1 MEYRERTLRPRRAPA
16 PVPVQLPP
24 QKRVFLPLEWG
35 ETALVE
41 MGECVALGQ
50 RIADG
55 AGETVPVHA
64 SVSGKVAAVVP
75 HTCAGGR
82 RCTTIVLES
91 DGLDRPDPSIRP
103 RPLLEG
109 LSPELL
115 LNLLYESGIRLP
127 GGAPLAST
135 IVSTGRE
142 GPVLAVSAMDA
153 GPGLCAEEAVV
164 LYDRETFLSGV
175 WLIESLLRPRAVY
188 LLLGSNQRTAIRSA
202 RRWAERLRLRVVHG
216 AWPAAHPR
224 RLAELF
230 GENGEEAV
238 ILPASAA
245 AACARAAY
253 EGLPVLHQTVC
264 VDWGS
269 GRTLLRAP
277 LGTPVRALLDTA
289 GVSAGVVLA
298 GNAMTGRRL
307 QNLDVPVVKGMDALT
322 LLPSVPAPVKTA
334 CIRCGR
340 CAAVCPMGLR
350 PWLSQRRGTRW
361 DWGACLRCG
370 ACEYACPAGL
380 PLLRDMLGREAL
392 SHG

>member
-1 MEYRERTLRPRRAPA
+1 MYFRERTLHSRRAPA
-16 PVPVQLPP
+16 PVPILLPP

-41 MGECVALGQ
+41 TGEHVMLGQ

-64 SVSGKVAAVVP
+64 SVSGTVSAIVP

-91 DGLDRPDPSIRP
+91 DGLDRPDPSIRA

-127 GGAPLAST
+127 GGAPLASA

-142 GPVLAVSAMDA
+142 GPALAVSAMDA

-164 LYDRETFLSGV
+164 LYERETFLSGV
-175 WLIESLLRPRAVY
+175 WLIERLLRPRAVY
-188 LLLGSNQRTAIRSA
+188 LLLGREQRSAIRSA
-202 RRWAERLRLRVVHG
+202 RRWAERLRLRVVRE

-224 RLAELF
+224 RLAEMF
-230 GENGEEAV
+230 GENGEEAL

-245 AACARAAY
+245 AACARAVY
-253 EGLPVLHQTVC
+253 EGLPVLRQTVC

-277 LGTPVRALLDTA
+277 LGTPVRALLDAA
-289 GVSAGVVLA
+289 GVNGELVLEGDA
-298 GNAMTGRRL
+298 LTGRRL
-307 QNLDVPVVKGMDALT
+307 QNLDVPLVKGMDALS
-322 LLPSVPAPVKTA
+322 LLSRAPAPAQTA

-340 CAAVCPMGLR
+340 CASVCPMGLR
-350 PWLSQRRGTRW
+350 PWLSQRRGVRR

-370 ACEYACPAGL
+370 ACEYACPAGR

-392 SHG
+392 SRG

>member
-1 MEYRERTLRPRRAPA
+1 MNFCEKTLRSHRAGA
-16 PVPVQLPP
+16 PVPVPLPP

-41 MGECVALGQ
+41 TGEHVLLGQ

-64 SVSGKVAAVVP
+64 SVSGTVSAVVP

-91 DGLDRPDPSIRP
+91 DGKNQPAPSIHP

-127 GGAPLAST
+127 GGAPLASA
-135 IVSTGRE
+135 IASTGRE
-142 GPVLAVSAMDA
+142 GPALAVSAMNA

-164 LYDRETFLSGV
+164 LYERETFLSGV
-175 WLIESLLRPRAVY
+175 WLIERLLRPRAVY
-188 LLLGSNQRTAIRSA
+188 LLLGQEQRTAIHAA
-202 RRWAERLRLRVVHG
+202 RRWAERLRLRVVRG

-224 RLAELF
+224 RLASLF
-230 GENGEEAV
+230 GENGEEALV
-238 ILPASAA
+238 LPASAA
-245 AACARAAY
+245 VACARAAY
-253 EGLPVLHQTVC
+253 EGMPVLRQTVC
-264 VDWGS
+264 VNWGS
-269 GRTLLRAP
+269 GRTLLDAP
-277 LGTPVRALLDTA
+277 LGAPVRALLDAA
-289 GVSAGVVLA
+289 GVRAEVVLVGDA
-298 GNAMTGRRL
+298 LTGRRL
-307 QNLDVPVVKGMDALT
+307 RNLDVPVVKGMEALT
-322 LLPSVPAPVKTA
+322 LLPRVETPVQTA

-350 PWLSQRRGTRW
+350 PWLSQRRGARR

-370 ACEYACPAGL
+370 ACEYACPAGR

-392 SHG
+392 CHG